1 MDCAICY
8 EPITESTGKAI
19 LSCRHEFHITCIIA
33 SMATGTHTCPYC
45 RHTLTKYENG
55 AFELYNPTEPVEA
68 DESMEEIIMLHS
80 QPEYLSE
87 LTNGTVEW
95 IVLIMEKYGMMDI
108 AAVGIAHLSAA
119 TIQAAWKGH
128 VFRKKHDPELLQY
141 MRHLNWATE
150 T

>member
-1 MDCAICY
+1 
-8 EPITESTGKAI
+8 
-19 LSCRHEFHITCIIA
+19 
-33 SMATGTHTCPYC
+33 MATGTQTCPYC
-45 RHTLTKYENG
+45 RHKLTKYENG
-55 AFELYNPTEPVEA
+55 AFEVDISVEPVEA

-108 AAVGIAHLSAA
+108 AAVGIAHLSATA
-119 TIQAAWKGH
+119 IQAVWKGH
-128 VFRKKHDPELLQY
+128 AFRKNHNPELLQY
-141 MRHLNWATE
+141 TRLLNWATE